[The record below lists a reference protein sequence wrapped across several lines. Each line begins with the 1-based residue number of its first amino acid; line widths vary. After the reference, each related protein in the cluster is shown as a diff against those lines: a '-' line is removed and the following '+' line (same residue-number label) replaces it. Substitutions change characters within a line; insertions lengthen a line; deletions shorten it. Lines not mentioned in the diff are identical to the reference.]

1 MTFSSLYLKASKCAF
16 QFFVFMLSSFS
27 RVQFFATQWIVAL
40 QAPLSMGFFRQEYWD
55 GLPCP
60 PPGDL
65 PDPRI
70 EPVSLSL
77 LHWQAG
83 SLSLGP
89 PREPFF
95 FFFGSQYLC
104 EIFINHVTSILG
116 PLCIEVMLCPAQEQL
131 ARVTISD

>member
-1 MTFSSLYLKASKCAF
+1 MTFSSLYLKASKFAF
-16 QFFVFMLSSFS
+16 QFFAFMLSSFS

-95 FFFGSQYLC
+95 FFFWFP
-104 EIFINHVTSILG
+104 IFV
-116 PLCIEVMLCPAQEQL
+116 
-131 ARVTISD
+131 